1 VAQEQLNQAWKLVA
15 QLLRLMQQ
23 LGPQE
28 LLAVQQVLRER
39 LPLRQ
44 SPQAIPSPTNLP
56 LAGTSLLNN
65 SLQQQAQDS
74 QARSVLAQTGSLP
87 PSAQAL
93 PSSSLQSQ
101 LTPLEQMNAVNPAV
115 MPSAPLLP
123 LQEQVARLKAMG
135 R

>member
-28 LLAVQQVLRER
+28 LLAVQQVLREQ

-44 SPQAIPSPTNLP
+44 SPQAIPSPANLP
-56 LAGTSLLNN
+56 LAGANLLNS

-87 PSAQAL
+87 PRAQVL

-101 LTPLEQMNAVNPAV
+101 LTPLERMNAVNPAV

-123 LQEQVARLKAMG
+123 LQEQVARLKALG